1 MLIVK
6 MEESV
11 SIMDS
16 KDRRLLLK
24 TRNLIEELLETMDV
38 LNSPDEV
45 ARVREAELEM
55 KEGKGRPLSELENEL
70 KKRKEI

>member
-38 LNSPDEV
+38 LSNPDEV

-70 KKRKEI
+70 KKMKEI